1 MWQLPFIFPDGI
13 PTLPCPGRSHRELE
27 TQEQAPPLCI
37 GQLKVS
43 WAHSHKPRT
52 CWCLVPEGYL
62 GVLRSRQGDAA
73 CLSH

>member
-1 MWQLPFIFPDGI
+1 MWQRPFIFPDGI

-43 WAHSHKPRT
+43 WALHKGPA
-52 CWCLVPEGYL
+52 G
-62 GVLRSRQGDAA
+62 A
-73 CLSH
+73 LSLKDPWEF